1 MKNCQYVHLIASIR
15 NNKILRLPIL
25 RATKF
30 GQLILLIKKKS
41 FNFI

>member
-15 NNKILRLPIL
+15 NNEILKLPIL

-30 GQLILLIKKKS
+30 G
-41 FNFI
+41 